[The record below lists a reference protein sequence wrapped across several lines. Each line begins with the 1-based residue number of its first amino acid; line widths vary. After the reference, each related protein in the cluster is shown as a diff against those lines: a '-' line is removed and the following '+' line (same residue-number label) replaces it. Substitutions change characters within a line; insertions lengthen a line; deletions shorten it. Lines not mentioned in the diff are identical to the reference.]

1 MATNAV
7 QVREWTP
14 MERTLLDGAPLIRVA
29 ATRADGSSRPF
40 VVIGHVRIG
49 DEAFIRSLRGTAGS
63 WYRAATRS
71 GRGRL
76 IIDDQQVEV
85 AFFPDTDHTAEI
97 DAALHARYGNDAG
110 VQQMTAPPAQA
121 ATLRIR
127 PVA

>member
-1 MATNAV
+1 M
-7 QVREWTP
+7 EWR
-14 MERTLLDGAPLIRVA
+14 MLDGAPLIRVA

-49 DEAFIRSLRGTAGS
+49 HEAFVRSLRGTAGS

-76 IIDDQQVEV
+76 IVGDQQIEV
-85 AFFPDTDHTAEI
+85 AFFPDADHTAEV
-97 DAALHARYGNDAG
+97 DAALRARYGNDGG

-121 ATLRIR
+121 ATLRVR